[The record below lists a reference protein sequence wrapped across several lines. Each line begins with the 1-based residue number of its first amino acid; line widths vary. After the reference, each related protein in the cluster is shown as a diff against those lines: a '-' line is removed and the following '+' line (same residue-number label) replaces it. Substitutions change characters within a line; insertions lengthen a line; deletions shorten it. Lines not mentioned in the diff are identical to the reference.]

1 MFKNIQDK
9 LLISNSLLWN
19 LKIVPFACIVL
30 FFHLIF
36 FLLGYANGEVVFS
49 NDFYNYYNS
58 GIDTGIIIFFSVI
71 ISILIT
77 IVWLVLYSRNN
88 AFKSFYPK
96 SNFSLF
102 KEFLYILLFC
112 ALTSSFTLTYLSAS
126 DLRTRNYFT
135 ENEVTKK
142 LEILS
147 LSSVFLDGAFI
158 ESNYES
164 VMVDGQYK
172 NQPRQ
177 NFQYRDRTYSLS
189 SLMNKRPENDAYYMT
204 TSDSALTFRVKNWL
218 YEDKKDSVKW
228 VFTEFMKMAKEQN
241 LQSNITAEKWF
252 TLVYDYPKFEDY
264 TIINK
269 SRNQNDY
276 PYESYPV
283 VDSTAVDG
291 TAVAVESA
299 RQPSSTYFV
308 PYQSLKNGYQE
319 ISKAHQ
325 NPTIDEEAIYFYLY
339 FAIGLAIAI
348 FSFKVTSGRNWLI
361 AMVSLG
367 VVSLIVGIFSA
378 MSGGTAFFIFY
389 LLIFFGLLIHFFS
402 TLASRSGK
410 GISGITLNQ
419 ILWLFPS
426 FVPTLYYFILDIAK
440 SSSNYYNSSGKYVN
454 GVYISESFPKIDWMQ
469 EHFPE
474 MMIANIA
481 LIILFIFLFSVQI
494 KKWKGI
500 AED

>member
-9 LLISNSLLWN
+9 LLISNPLLWN
-19 LKIVPFACIVL
+19 VKIVPFAFVAI

-36 FLLGYANGEVVFS
+36 FVIGYGNGEVIFA
-49 NDFYNYYNS
+49 DDYYS
-58 GIDTGIIIFFSVI
+58 YYDYGFDTGVVMFFSVI
-71 ISILIT
+71 VSILIG

-112 ALTSSFTLTYLSAS
+112 GLVSSFTMTYLMAS
-126 DLRTRNYFT
+126 DFRTRNYYS
-135 ENEVTKK
+135 EKEVQKK

-147 LSSVFLDGAFI
+147 LSSAFLDGSFI
-158 ESNYES
+158 ESNYEA
-164 VMVDGQYK
+164 VEVNGQYTNK
-172 NQPRQ
+172 QRTH
-177 NFQYRDRTYSLS
+177 FQYKDRTYSLN
-189 SLMNKRPENDAYYMT
+189 SLMNKRVETDSYYM
-204 TSDSALTFRVKNWL
+204 SAPDSAMSNRVKTWL
-218 YEDKKDSVKW
+218 YENRKDSVKW
-228 VFTEFMKMAKEQN
+228 VFDEVMKMAKEHK
-241 LQSNITAEKWF
+241 LQTNITSEKWLA
-252 TLVYDYPKFEDY
+252 LVYNYPKFEEY

-269 SRNQNDY
+269 SKSQDY
-276 PYESYPV
+276 PYETAPY
-283 VDSTAVDG
+283 VDSTG
-291 TAVAVESA
+291 AVATVEMA
-299 RQPSSTYFV
+299 HQPSSIYYV
-308 PYQSLKNGYQE
+308 PYQSLRDSYQK
-319 ISKAHQ
+319 IARAHE
-325 NPTIDEEAIYFYLY
+325 NPSIDLNVTYFYLY

-367 VVSLIVGIFSA
+367 ITSLIIGIFSA
-378 MSGGTAFFIFY
+378 LSGGTAFYIFY

-402 TLASRSGK
+402 TVANRTGK

-419 ILWLFPS
+419 ILWLVPS
-426 FVPTLYYFILDIAK
+426 FVPTLYFCILEIAK
-440 SSSNYYNSSGKYVN
+440 DAANYHYGTSGNYINGEYV
-454 GVYISESFPKIDWMQ
+454 YESFPKIDWM
-469 EHFPE
+469 EDHFPD
-474 MMIANIA
+474 MMIANIG